1 MCLDGTREAVR
12 SRPDP
17 HPTPAG
23 PTQHGPHHHP
33 TPQEQTEPAP
43 MARLSRRR
51 LLASGVGAAAV
62 ALVPGAPAAAAPP
75 GVRSRPSRPPHR
87 VVDLTHV
94 FSPDMPTFGDEKP
107 TRQNFQPPAPAGEF
121 AFYNN
126 RWTLTEHVGTHLDA
140 PGHVIG
146 GARLSQ
152 DIAAAE
158 LVAPAVVID
167 ITDKAAQDPD
177 AVVTVDDI
185 RAFERD
191 HGPIQPGAAVLMDSG
206 WASRWAAGD
215 LAFRGTDSLDERP
228 FSFPGFDA
236 EACDLL
242 VSRRDVVG
250 VGVDTLST
258 DPGSSTTF
266 PVHEILG
273 RADRWGL
280 EALAG
285 LDQLPPCGAT
295 ITVGLVP
302 WAEGSGGPCRVL
314 ATW

>member
-12 SRPDP
+12 SRVGP
-17 HPTPAG
+17 HPTAG
-23 PTQHGPHHHP
+23 PTQHGPHHP
-33 TPQEQTEPAP
+33 APQEQSEPAP
-43 MARLSRRR
+43 VARLSRRR
-51 LLASGVGAAAV
+51 LLASGAAAAAAAV

-75 GVRSRPSRPPHR
+75 GVRSRPSRLPHR

-94 FSPDMPTFGDEKP
+94 FSPDMPTFGNEKP
-107 TRQNFQPPAPAGEF
+107 TRENFQPPAPAGEF

-126 RWTLTEHVGTHLDA
+126 RWTFTEHVGTHLDA

-242 VSRRDVVG
+242 VTEREVIG

-285 LDQLPPCGAT
+285 LDRLPPCGAT